1 VSPLSWHNNFVV
13 ITKFKSDNPRVY
25 INEVLDIFKIK
36 MGRMTEWD
44 SADVTY
50 SSKPSDSIL
59 NVFGLGKEVLITEDF
74 NSDLRSLS

>member
-13 ITKFKSDNPRVY
+13 ITKFKSNNPRIY

-44 SADVTY
+44 SADATF
-50 SSKPSDSIL
+50 SSNPSAGLI
-59 NVFGLGKEVLITEDF
+59 NVSEPGKALIIEDI

>member
-36 MGRMTEWD
+36 MGRMTELD
-44 SADVTY
+44 SANATFSLDPIKGILGLPAQV
-50 SSKPSDSIL
+50 SI
-59 NVFGLGKEVLITEDF
+59 IEDF

>member
-36 MGRMTEWD
+36 MGQMSEWD
-44 SADVTY
+44 SANATF
-50 SSKPSDSIL
+50 SSVPER
-59 NVFGLGKEVLITEDF
+59 VVITEDF